1 MSSSSQ
7 RISRRR
13 FLKAAGTTA
22 TGLALAACGAAP
34 DTATTAASEAAAT
47 SGASAAAEVAAS
59 TAAEVAASTAP
70 AASAAVA
77 AGEAA
82 ELTYIYPGTI
92 FTDVGVVQDAL
103 NTILQERI
111 NATISLQTVDWGAFD
126 EKIKLATAA
135 GEKFDMTFTAPWIN
149 NYYQNVSNGNLLALD
164 DMLQTQAP
172 KLWDSMPAAF
182 WDAARVD
189 GKIHGVINQQI
200 FVKPWGPFT
209 RKDLAEKHGLDLS
222 AMSKFEDL
230 EPYFDKV
237 KAEGITPVTR
247 FSLFFN
253 EYWGYDPLFDGG
265 FVVRYD
271 DPERKVLIAAETPE
285 FKAAM
290 ELNRKWLAAGYMLEE
305 ELSADDE
312 RAQVRAGQY
321 GGGIHVIKPGGESEA
336 KATYGFDYVQR
347 SFVAPHNGTEV
358 LTTAGVV
365 ATLNG
370 VSRTSANPERVVQFL
385 ELLNTD
391 VEVYN
396 LLCKG
401 VEGKHWEWKDETR
414 KIVGFPEGV
423 TAETSAY
430 NPNTDW
436 MFGNQFNAY
445 FVSEEQASANVWEET
460 AKLNTSA
467 TPSVALGFSFNSDP
481 VKTELAQLA
490 AVGEEQGELVTYGP
504 DELSEALPALI
515 EALKGAGAEKVQAEV
530 QRQLDEWAKT
540 KGS

>member
-1 MSSSSQ
+1 MTAEKCKPKGGTDVQFFTTDQPPALSESRRHHGDRPRPGGVRCGAGHRNNGRQRSRGHERRIGSRRSRGVNRRRGSSVN
-7 RISRRR
+7 RPGGIGSRRR
-13 FLKAAGTTA
+13 
-22 TGLALAACGAAP
+22 
-34 DTATTAASEAAAT
+34 
-47 SGASAAAEVAAS
+47 
-59 TAAEVAASTAP
+59 
-70 AASAAVA
+70 
-77 AGEAA
+77 GEAA

-481 VKTELAQLA
+481 VKTELASSPRSA
-490 AVGEEQGELVTYGP
+490 KSKA
-504 DELSEALPALI
+504 SWLPT
-515 EALKGAGAEKVQAEV
+515 V
-530 QRQLDEWAKT
+530 RT
-540 KGS
+540 SCPRRCRH